1 MTKCPDKILLTRDQV
16 SRALDVTGRTL
27 TRYAKREDD
36 PLQPVRPGGP
46 QQAAGYDPADV
57 VQWAIRQE
65 LAKLQEQAGHDD
77 PIDYQHERARLTKAQ
92 ADREELKVRA
102 MRRELAD
109 VRLLSFAV
117 ANFGAQ
123 ASAVFETLPGRI
135 KRLHPDLSS
144 ADIQSIRA
152 EIVYVQ
158 NLASRIELDWEQAPE
173 LDD

>member
-1 MTKCPDKILLTRDQV
+1 MATTHDKLITRKQAA
-16 SRALDVTGRTL
+16 RLIGCTERTL
-27 TRYAKREDD
+27 SRHMARESD
-36 PLQPVRPGGP
+36 PLRPAQAGG
-46 QQAAGYDPADV
+46 AGKPTLFDPRAVAD
-57 VQWAIRQE
+57 WWHRQE
-65 LAKLQEQAGHDD
+65 IAKLQQAAGHDD
-77 PIDYQHERARLTKAQ
+77 PIDYLHERARLTKAQ

-135 KRLHPDLSS
+135 KRLRPDLSS

-152 EIVYVQ
+152 EIIYVQ
-158 NLASRIELDWEQAPE
+158 NLAAEIELDWEQAPE
-173 LDD
+173 LDE